1 MAFSESGTGAIAR
14 MSASSVPE
22 LSIII
27 PAYNEERR
35 LPRGLATTRDY
46 LASRNLAG
54 QVEIIVVDDGS
65 KDRTAAIAEEWSREL
80 PALRLVRNRENRG
93 KGYSV
98 RHGMQEARGRVA
110 LFTDADLSAPI
121 EEADKLL
128 AALDAGNDVAIG
140 SRAVNRALIFGHQSR
155 LREVAGMIFNGF
167 VRLFTGLR
175 FQDTQCGFKAFV
187 RERSQIIFEQQRIEG
202 FGFDPEILFLAKR
215 HGLRAVEIP
224 VRWAHDPAT
233 KVHVVRDSLLMFL
246 DLVYI
251 RLNWLLGRYPKRR
264 STK

>member
-1 MAFSESGTGAIAR
+1 
-14 MSASSVPE
+14 MSVLAAPD

-35 LPRGLATTRDY
+35 LPRGLAKISDY
-46 LASRNLAG
+46 LASRGLAAG
-54 QVEIIVVDDGS
+54 QAEIIVVDDGS
-65 KDRTAAIAEEWSREL
+65 QDRTAAIAQEWSREF
-80 PALRLVRNRENRG
+80 PSVRLVSNGRNRG

-98 RHGMQEARGRVA
+98 RHGMLEARGRIA
-110 LFTDADLSAPI
+110 FFTDADLSAPI

-128 AALDAGNDVAIG
+128 AAIEAGNDVAIG
-140 SRAVNRALIFGHQSR
+140 SRAVDRSLIFARQSR
-155 LREVAGMIFNGF
+155 FRELAGMIFNGF
-167 VRLFTGLR
+167 VRLFTGLP

-187 RERSQIIFEQQRIEG
+187 REPSRIVFEQQRIEG
-202 FGFDPEILFLAKR
+202 FGFDPEVLFLAKR

-251 RLNWLLGRYPKRR
+251 RWNWLLGRYPRQHAAK
-264 STK
+264 

>member
-1 MAFSESGTGAIAR
+1 
-14 MSASSVPE
+14 MSAPAAPE

-35 LPRGLATTRDY
+35 LPRSLAKIRDY
-46 LASRNLAG
+46 LASRGLAAR
-54 QVEIIVVDDGS
+54 QAEIIVVDDGS
-65 KDRTAAIAEEWSREL
+65 QDRTAATAQEWSREFS
-80 PALRLVRNRENRG
+80 PVRVISNGRNRG

-98 RHGMQEARGRVA
+98 RQGILEAHGRIA

-128 AALDAGNDVAIG
+128 AAIKAGNDVAIG
-140 SRAVNRALIFGHQSR
+140 SRAVDRSLIFARQSR
-155 LREVAGMIFNGF
+155 FREIAGMIFNGF
-167 VRLFTGLR
+167 VRLFTGLP

-187 RERSQIIFEQQRIEG
+187 RDRSRIIFEEQRIEG
-202 FGFDPEILFLAKR
+202 FGFDPEVLFLAKR
-215 HGLRAVEIP
+215 HGLCTVEIP

-251 RLNWLLGRYPKRR
+251 RWNWLLGRYPKQR
-264 STK
+264 SLK